1 MERVRDV
8 LTGTREF
15 KSASEVAD
23 EAACSE
29 TAARRALE
37 QLVEMG
43 VAERRGG
50 RPAGY
55 RRNESF
61 FEWRQVEKLARE
73 NEAEDLS
80 QRFQELLEA
89 DMEFQERYGVPEPGM
104 VKVGREDHE
113 SVHEELESV
122 REWETIRRD
131 LGILQRAIDRA
142 QTVTRNDTRSEKGV
156 SVF

>member
-15 KSASEVAD
+15 RSASEVAD
-23 EAACSE
+23 EARCSE
-29 TAARRALE
+29 TAARKALE

-43 VAERRGG
+43 VAERREG

-73 NEAEDLS
+73 NEAEELS
-80 QRFQELLEA
+80 QRFHELLEA
-89 DMEFQERYGVPEPGM
+89 DRELQERYGVPEPGM
-104 VKVGREDHE
+104 VKVGREGHE

-122 REWETIRRD
+122 RKWKTIRGD
-131 LGILQRAIDRA
+131 LGILQRAIERA
-142 QTVTRNDTRSEKGV
+142 QTVRGKDVRSGKRV